1 MRSDPRDIL
10 SLSCMLSLIAF
21 FVSMHVVCL
30 VSTWELQDMQGR
42 RMRMG
47 NVLQASRGLL
57 SCLPEYDAL
66 LEEGPTG
73 QAAWLSNS
81 VLASRM
87 QFLMG
92 ILAPCVLQ
100 LPQVW
105 QQLGC
110 MCLSDGLLPASSNLC
125 LTTPMHLLGSLLVP
139 LNRMWSRGKCAV
151 QHYCI

>member
-1 MRSDPRDIL
+1 M
-10 SLSCMLSLIAF
+10 
-21 FVSMHVVCL
+21 
-30 VSTWELQDMQGR
+30 
-42 RMRMG
+42 
-47 NVLQASRGLL
+47 GLL

-92 ILAPCVLQ
+92 ILAPCIFQ

-105 QQLGC
+105 EHLGC
-110 MCLSDGLLPASSNLC
+110 MLFSNPLFLPPLRLC
-125 LTTPMHLLGSLLVP
+125 LTSMHLLGSLLVP
-139 LNRMWSRGKCAV
+139 LDRMWLRSKCAV
-151 QHYCI
+151 QLCCT

>member
-1 MRSDPRDIL
+1 M
-10 SLSCMLSLIAF
+10 
-21 FVSMHVVCL
+21 
-30 VSTWELQDMQGR
+30 
-42 RMRMG
+42 
-47 NVLQASRGLL
+47 GLL

-92 ILAPCVLQ
+92 ILAPCIFQ

-105 QQLGC
+105 QHVGC
-110 MCLSDGLLPASSNLC
+110 MLFSHQLPPASSVIVPYNSDTSVG
-125 LTTPMHLLGSLLVP
+125 LTAGAPEQDVVEEQVCSPALLYLKHTHSPAVSSAHLLFCAALRHVCKASATFTHPSLPWPCLA
-139 LNRMWSRGKCAV
+139 SF
-151 QHYCI
+151 